1 MLNFGNKDFRNL
13 QEQVLKNMDDIRYI
27 LEEEGVLNE
36 FGIKVV
42 GQVEAIA
49 DLPSV
54 SEYKA
59 AHSDWGYGD
68 AYAVGDEAPYELYI
82 LTRANGTHPNDYWFE
97 IGEFPVAGPQGPQG
111 ATGATGATPSISV
124 AANTT
129 TLSAGQSASVS
140 VAKSGTAAEP
150 LLTFSFEIPQGAQGI
165 QGIQGIQGPVGQQG
179 PQGIQGQKG
188 DPGYLYTIVGQVND
202 AQHLPLPT
210 TVSRDAAF
218 LVGTQEPYD
227 VYVMI
232 GEEAQELEW
241 INLGEIATVIPNTFV
256 LSDTYAESG
265 TVDANTLASINNQT
279 NMYFVRNGDVCLG
292 FSGKVAGIAYFM
304 SLGYDTGNSKTEVD
318 RVALNL
324 STGAW
329 TINVSYVDDTP
340 TNMVT
345 TDTTQTITG
354 SKTFGSVIKAG
365 FTDVSLVGLNGIA
378 GFRAYKP
385 GTTTQAGQM
394 IVTNDGTVAGS
405 YRAVIQAYNGTQD
418 KYNTLRIGDTEGF
431 KYYIGDELIFT
442 IQNNGNMTSK
452 SGFLYGSASNAT
464 AGIIT
469 YIDGVSSVTVNE
481 NPNFPIGVDINS
493 PYVTRITSTNLNKT
507 FTFGDPNEVDEM
519 SIGCTTSYTITSP
532 DKLTIAP
539 QNGLYL
545 FNLPSYDP
553 EDMGSVWFNNGF
565 LRVSGDNGGIF
576 DTKVYASITVYDE
589 PNDEWVNPFTY
600 SGAKFTFPVE
610 VATLF
615 GSFITPE
622 VKSRA
627 QGLGIRCS
635 SSSHS
640 NIVNIPIS
648 GSSSANI
655 QTFNNYSPLSINLD
669 MYDEDGEEYYGYGI
683 TNTIIKIGDNEYY
696 WSDADE
702 CYNLKPNTSFV
713 NLTSSNAKISAS
725 LIKMGDITFSYDS

>member
-42 GQVEAIA
+42 GQVEAII

-82 LTRANGTHPNDYWFE
+82 LTRANGTHANDYWFE

-111 ATGATGATPSISV
+111 IQGATGATPSISV

-140 VAKSGTAAEP
+140 VVKSGTSAEP

-179 PQGIQGQKG
+179 PQGIQGAKG

-265 TVDANTLASINNQT
+265 TVDVDTLAAINNQT
-279 NMYFVRNGDVCLG
+279 NMYFVRNGDVLLG
-292 FSGKVAGIAYFM
+292 YSSKIAGVAYFM
-304 SLGYDTGNSKTEVD
+304 ALGFNTGNSKTQIG
-318 RVALNL
+318 RVSLNL

-329 TINVSYVDDTP
+329 TTNVIHVDDT

-345 TDTTQTITG
+345 TNTTQTITG

-365 FTDVSLVGLNGIA
+365 FTDVSLVGLNGVA

-405 YRAVIQAYNGTQD
+405 YRAVVQAYNGTLNS
-418 KYNTLRIGDTEGF
+418 YNTLRIGDTEGF
-431 KYYIGDELIFT
+431 KYYVNNDNIFT
-442 IQNNGNMTSK
+442 IGNDGSI
-452 SGFLYGSASNAT
+452 YGSPTPRTGGIKLYPDYSHASEYNS
-464 AGIIT
+464 IRL
-469 YIDGVSSVTVNE
+469 Y
-481 NPNFPIGVDINS
+481 PNFTYSQAQQQDVMGDGYMEIKTHEILFGLTH
-493 PYVTRITSTNLNKT
+493 YTS
-507 FTFGDPNEVDEM
+507 
-519 SIGCTTSYTITSP
+519 
-532 DKLTIAP
+532 A
-539 QNGLYL
+539 
-545 FNLPSYDP
+545 
-553 EDMGSVWFNNGF
+553 
-565 LRVSGDNGGIF
+565 
-576 DTKVYASITVYDE
+576 
-589 PNDEWVNPFTY
+589 NDEWDEVGSFKIAPSTENPGYVALRGDAGIEIEADYGGNGAYLKILYLPTSDPDESDAVFEASDGVLCM
-600 SGAKFTFPVE
+600 SGASYEP
-610 VATLF
+610 L
-615 GSFITPE
+615 
-622 VKSRA
+622 
-627 QGLGIRCS
+627 
-635 SSSHS
+635 
-640 NIVNIPIS
+640 
-648 GSSSANI
+648 
-655 QTFNNYSPLSINLD
+655 PLSIVNGKLCVT
-669 MYDEDGEEYYGYGI
+669 YT
-683 TNTIIKIGDNEYY
+683 TN
-696 WSDADE
+696 
-702 CYNLKPNTSFV
+702 
-713 NLTSSNAKISAS
+713 
-725 LIKMGDITFSYDS
+725 